1 MFALSWQRRLTP
13 SSRGGPKRKT
23 HHLRT
28 VPWTLPQK
36 KRKFAPCWYHPAA
49 SVGGHPAKAW
59 VIMAALTRETVLRF
73 LVLVIFV
80 VVSSVSVVYLT
91 LHHATADE
99 VYDFVILGGPR
110 RPRSQP

>member
-1 MFALSWQRRLTP
+1 MDLATKEAKVRAVLVPP
-13 SSRGGPKRKT
+13 SR
-23 HHLRT
+23 
-28 VPWTLPQK
+28 
-36 KRKFAPCWYHPAA
+36 
-49 SVGGHPAKAW
+49 VGGHPAKAW

-110 RPRSQP
+110 RSRS

>member
-1 MFALSWQRRLTP
+1 
-13 SSRGGPKRKT
+13 
-23 HHLRT
+23 
-28 VPWTLPQK
+28 
-36 KRKFAPCWYHPAA
+36 
-49 SVGGHPAKAW
+49 
-59 VIMAALTRETVLRF
+59 MAALTRETVLRF

-80 VVSSVSVVYLT
+80 VVSSVSVIYLT

>member
-1 MFALSWQRRLTP
+1 MANERDRAKAFGRQQHGLAKEIPYYKLLSRRVGTTQQRRRPP
-13 SSRGGPKRKT
+13 SQGR
-23 HHLRT
+23 L
-28 VPWTLPQK
+28 
-36 KRKFAPCWYHPAA
+36 
-49 SVGGHPAKAW
+49 
-59 VIMAALTRETVLRF
+59 IMAALTRETVLRF